1 MRPILSIK
9 ELANH
14 ALSAS
19 NFKKMFNKPKNNI
32 SYIVRENI
40 TAYVIPAN
48 SQIPMKIKSEEDE
61 QMVSNLKLAD
71 CKTSLIKAGDILQ
84 VVGQVFLMHS
94 SASSTFSAK
103 VKFVW
108 FNLTTFLGDNS
119 HLINKIID
127 LFNRERFEKT
137 HTQNYSCSIF
147 EIFDT

>member
-1 MRPILSIK
+1 VRPILSIK

-103 VKFVW
+103 VKFV
-108 FNLTTFLGDNS
+108 
-119 HLINKIID
+119 
-127 LFNRERFEKT
+127 
-137 HTQNYSCSIF
+137 
-147 EIFDT
+147 